1 MAVIV
6 EDGTG
11 KADANSYASEAEAD
25 AYIAARG
32 DPAWGALQA
41 SEKSAALIRATDYM
55 RGYMH
60 IWKGVRAV
68 STQALDWPRRY
79 VYDFDG
85 TLLAENVLPLPVK
98 TACIE
103 LAHRAAAGP
112 LTIEP
117 EYDAS
122 GRLPTKI
129 VKKVGPIDKELTY
142 PQRGPL
148 SNVVTRKRFPEVDA
162 LITRYLRMTA
172 GVYR

>member
-11 KADANSYASEAEAD
+11 KADANSYASELEAD
-25 AYIAARG
+25 TYITERG
-32 DPAWGALQA
+32 DPAWAAMQP
-41 SEKSAALIRATDYM
+41 SEKSAALIRATDYLKA
-55 RGYMH
+55 YA
-60 IWKGVRAV
+60 WKGVRAV

-79 VYDFDG
+79 VYDSEG
-85 TLLAENVLPLPVK
+85 VLVASTVLPAAIK
-98 TACIE
+98 KACIE

-112 LTIEP
+112 LTVDP

-129 VKKVGPIDKELTY
+129 ITKVGPIDKELTY

-148 SNVVTRKRFPEVDA
+148 SGLVGRRKFPEVDV
-162 LITRYLRMTA
+162 LVTEYLRTAA